1 MFPGGVLFDNE
12 VDDYRTDNENEV
24 FKIFR
29 RISANYKEDKTKA
42 TTDFHQ
48 LSLSVESPNQL
59 SNKFIEDLRK
69 IHDYITY
76 FHIDVT
82 RPVNSKIS

>member
-29 RISANYKEDKTKA
+29 RISANYKEDKQKRQA
-42 TTDFHQ
+42 I
-48 LSLSVESPNQL
+48 
-59 SNKFIEDLRK
+59 FIACRFMSE
-69 IHDYITY
+69 
-76 FHIDVT
+76 
-82 RPVNSKIS
+82 